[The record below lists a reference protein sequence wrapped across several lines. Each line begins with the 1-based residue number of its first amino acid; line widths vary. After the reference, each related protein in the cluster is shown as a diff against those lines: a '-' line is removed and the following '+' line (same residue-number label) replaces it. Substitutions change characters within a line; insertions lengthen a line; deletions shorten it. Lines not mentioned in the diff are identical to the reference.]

1 MKIVD
6 AVGPV
11 GRVEM
16 GERAATI
23 LATFPG
29 PVRLAP
35 SRLKW
40 GVIFVIGLVFSL
52 AGVAMLTDE
61 GAAGWSAIA
70 VSTAIALLAAAM
82 LWLPR
87 AGGLVLD
94 RDGFEVLS
102 LGTRQRTRWEDAD
115 NFRSGWQT
123 GRSLGRTV
131 LYDDARLKGFL
142 PGRLPE
148 TYGMGAHDLAL
159 LLTAWRERAPGGGA
173 PAGRPV

>member
-1 MKIVD
+1 MKMVD
-6 AVGPV
+6 VAGPV
-11 GRVEM
+11 GRAEM

-40 GVIFVIGLVFSL
+40 GLIFVIGLVFSL
-52 AGVAMLTDE
+52 GGVALLTDE

-70 VSTAIALLAAAM
+70 VSAAIALLAAAM

-94 RDGFEVLS
+94 REGFEVLS
-102 LGTRQRTRWEDAD
+102 LGTRQRTRWDDAD
-115 NFRSGWQT
+115 NFRAGWQA
-123 GRSLGRTV
+123 GRGLARTV
-131 LYDDARLKGFL
+131 VYDDARLKGFL

-159 LLTAWRERAPGGGA
+159 LLTAWRERAPGERA
-173 PAGRPV
+173 PVGRPV